1 MSDGLYI
8 LFVLNGS
15 IENWKYNLRG
25 ASYIDVS
32 PGIVLIVGICLSSVL
47 ILLSFVNFFVPS
59 VKKIKQS
66 DDEYDDDDEE
76 TEEDIKDL
84 DQANNL
90 VFASYGLP
98 SLVINKDELKLFIII
113 AFKNEKLQTFIC
125 QHKYSCKY
133 LFNTEIFDNNNIK
146 WSYFKITMDDFIKIN
161 HDNNL
166 ANTLLLINTQEN
178 NLKKLTYNYIT
189 ETFYL

>member
-1 MSDGLYI
+1 M
-8 LFVLNGS
+8 
-15 IENWKYNLRG
+15 
-25 ASYIDVS
+25 
-32 PGIVLIVGICLSSVL
+32 
-47 ILLSFVNFFVPS
+47 
-59 VKKIKQS
+59 
-66 DDEYDDDDEE
+66 
-76 TEEDIKDL
+76 
-84 DQANNL
+84 

-98 SLVINKDELKLFIII
+98 SLVINKDELKLLKII
-113 AFKNEKLQTFIC
+113 AFKNGMLQTFIC
-125 QHKYSCKY
+125 QDKYSCKY

-178 NLKKLTYNYIT
+178 NLEKLTYNYIT